1 MVCLPQLHPD
11 SPLHAMFFLFLFRKQ
26 TTNSND
32 DYGDKN
38 IQKI

>member
-32 DYGDKN
+32 DYDDKN